1 MGITELLFVAVGL
14 SMDAFT
20 VAMCKGLCM
29 KRVRHGD
36 TIIIASMFGLFQAVM
51 PCIGYFLAAGF
62 SEKIRAFDHW
72 AALLLLGAIGFNM
85 IKDAVNDKEIGV
97 RLNRTS
103 FKELLALSAA
113 TSIDA
118 LVVGVGFA
126 LLDVNIVFTA
136 CIIGAV
142 TFFLS
147 LAGVCT
153 GYLFGARFEKKAEI
167 TGGIILI
174 IIGIK
179 TAVSHV
185 IQI

>member
-14 SMDAFT
+14 SMDAFA

-29 KRVRHGD
+29 KTVKHGD
-36 TIIIASMFGLFQAVM
+36 TLIIAGMFGLFQAAM
-51 PCIGYFLAAGF
+51 PCIGYFFAARF

-72 AALLLLGAIGFNM
+72 AAFLLLGAIGFGM
-85 IKDAVNDKEIGV
+85 IKDAVNDREIGV
-97 RLNRTS
+97 QLNNTS
-103 FKELLALSAA
+103 FRELLVLSAA

-118 LVVGVGFA
+118 LVVGISFA
-126 LLDVNIVFTA
+126 LLNMNIILSSF
-136 CIIGAV
+136 IIGIV

-153 GYLFGARFEKKAEI
+153 GYLFGSKFEKKAEI

-179 TAVSHV
+179 TVFSHV
-185 IQI
+185 IQL